1 MIFMPFIGL
10 QKSESE
16 VFSKSFIWSGKVK
29 RLVNLD
35 WLGFGLIGMPNGKN
49 AKKSQLTNFFCF

>member
-10 QKSESE
+10 QKSKSE

-35 WLGFGLIGMPNGKN
+35 WLGFGLIGMPNAKN
-49 AKKSQLTNFFCF
+49 AKNLS